1 MFTKRHEQELAE
13 IKALIV
19 EVGQS
24 FQQVVERLERMQE
37 TQDQLAAD
45 QPAAAR
51 EPAASPAVVQV
62 LDGAP
67 ESEAAA
73 TKKARRRQSRAAAG
87 DTTTGPKS
95 GKRGKAGATA
105 KEAAGDAPEGGDSGK
120 RRGGAKRRQPAEL
133 APAEFAPSSG
143 SDEE

>member
-24 FQQVVERLERMQE
+24 FQQVVERLERIQE

-45 QPAAAR
+45 QPAAAGK
-51 EPAASPAVVQV
+51 PTAGPAVVQL

-67 ESEAAA
+67 ESEDAGS
-73 TKKARRRQSRAAAG
+73 KKARRRQPRAPAA
-87 DTTTGPKS
+87 DAADAKS
-95 GKRGKAGATA
+95 GKRRTRAPKAGGA
-105 KEAAGDAPEGGDSGK
+105 GK
-120 RRGGAKRRQPAEL
+120 RRDAGARKRVPPAE
-133 APAEFAPSSG
+133 PALSSG
-143 SDEE
+143 SDEG